1 MNKFKF
7 TIELHDF
14 TEEEVKQLAEGIG
27 LKMPKDKIEY
37 EISGEFEDNEENW
50 IWLRSVVLNTGLT
63 VRIELKC

>member
-7 TIELHDF
+7 TIELYDF
-14 TEEEVKQLAEGIG
+14 TEDEVKQIATSLG
-27 LKMPKDKIEY
+27 LEMPENKIDY